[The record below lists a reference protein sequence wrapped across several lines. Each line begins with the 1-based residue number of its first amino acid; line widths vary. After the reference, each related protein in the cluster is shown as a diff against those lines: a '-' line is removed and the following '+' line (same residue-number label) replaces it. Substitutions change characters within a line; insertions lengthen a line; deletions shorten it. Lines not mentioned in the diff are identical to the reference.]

1 MCTRGERGQQG
12 NRLTQVPEWMGSLFA
27 DYRFAEDGPLGGVGL
42 GGGARYV
49 GVSYGDTAN
58 AYRVPGY
65 TLYDLFLRKAFASGI
80 VLSVNARNLT
90 NHRYVA
96 LCSSASSCS
105 ASSASR
111 APPTSP
117 SRAPTS
123 GASPR

>member
-1 MCTRGERGQQG
+1 MAGAAARHPAVVRDP
-12 NRLTQVPEWMGSLFA
+12 RL
-27 DYRFAEDGPLGGVGL
+27 LGGCRGRQRHRARGIGALPRDEGAGGL

-96 LCSSASSCS
+96 LCSSASSCFYG
-105 ASSASR
+105 
-111 APPTSP
+111 
-117 SRAPTS
+117 S
-123 GASPR
+123 GRTLNLRLQYRW